1 MNSSSMPAPRFS
13 ILMNVYNGERYLR
26 AAIESVLAQTFQ
38 DWELTIW
45 DDRSTDRSAAICA
58 SYVDPRLRLIVSE
71 VNIGLGA
78 GRNAALP
85 LTNGEW
91 IAFLDQDD
99 IWTPDKL
106 AAQHELIASDQSG
119 RLALV
124 YGRTERFDDRG
135 PIGPFDPWYGTR
147 RLPEGDILDALLARP
162 SFISDS
168 SLAVKRS
175 PLMALLPLPA
185 HINFCIDYYLCMMI
199 SRQYEVACVQT
210 LCCHYRVHPGSMT
223 SVFRR
228 EAHVEILDI
237 IRTATRPSQR
247 RMMMLRRRVHES
259 FIGLED
265 FRSGRWKEGFGRIV
279 LRGSPT
285 YLALRPLVLAA
296 RRLRDRARQS

>member
-1 MNSSSMPAPRFS
+1 
-13 ILMNVYNGERYLR
+13 LR
-26 AAIESVLAQTFQ
+26 AAIDSVLAQTFK
-38 DWELTIW
+38 DWELIIW
-45 DDRSTDRSAAICA
+45 DDRSTDGSAAICS
-58 SYVDPRLRLIVSE
+58 SYNDPRLRLIVSE

-85 LTNGEW
+85 LTKGEW

-99 IWTPDKL
+99 IWTPGKL
-106 AAQHELIASDQSG
+106 AAQHALIRSDQSG

-175 PLMALLPLPA
+175 PLMALLPFPA
-185 HINFCIDYYLCMMI
+185 RIKFCIDYYLCMMI
-199 SRQYEVACVQT
+199 ARQHEAACVQT

-223 SVFRR
+223 NVFRR
-228 EAHVEILDI
+228 EAHLEVLDI
-237 IRTATRPSQR
+237 IRIATRPSQR
-247 RMMMLRRRVHES
+247 RMLMLRQRVHES
-259 FIGLED
+259 FIGVED
-265 FRSGRWKEGFGRIV
+265 LRSGRWKEGLGRIV

-285 YLALRPLVLAA
+285 YLALRPLVRAA